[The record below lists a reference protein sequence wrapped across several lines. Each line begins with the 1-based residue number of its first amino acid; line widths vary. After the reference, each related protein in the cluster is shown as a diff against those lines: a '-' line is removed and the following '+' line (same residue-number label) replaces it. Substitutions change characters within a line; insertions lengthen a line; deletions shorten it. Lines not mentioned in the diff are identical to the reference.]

1 MRHQGGKDNRSVLHI
16 DAAAPIQIQVWHVPP
31 SVCLLV
37 VPPTSLLEFNLR
49 TIEMDWIDV
58 TLQRY
63 FESLQGQK
71 SESSLKTLKLICFQS
86 KANETYMALA

>member
-1 MRHQGGKDNRSVLHI
+1 MAICVQDAQFQVLLAALIICHQWGKDNRSVLHI
-16 DAAAPIQIQVWHVPP
+16 DAAVPMQIQIWHVPP

-58 TLQRY
+58 TLQGY
-63 FESLQGQK
+63 FDSLQGQESKK
-71 SESSLKTLKLICFQS
+71 SES
-86 KANETYMALA
+86 